1 MGLNTS
7 KLIGW
12 GSNGPQRGRP
22 TRTRSCGKV
31 EFQCPAC
38 AAEGHDKGYDHLVI
52 YKDGIHYGCSK
63 YNLESGLDA
72 IQHRDQIWKMVGIG
86 KKAGR
91 PEPFI
96 SPRKITK
103 NGTLLA
109 KHDADIATD
118 RRITLKL
125 REEHNAKVAAE
136 KEEQSRLLTKALIEL
151 NKEAEQPTQHIVV
164 SSNQMSNGTFGTPFS
179 FSHQSPTPLYNNKP
193 NGNTVKT
200 IPPHVPTTS
209 EKPSQTSHFR
219 SWREVA
225 GPEDCK
231 ETEEYSGEFGLA
243 FNRNN
248 PKWREHYYLWY
259 RSKYYG
265 EAVAF

>member
-1 MGLNTS
+1 MPMLDIN
-7 KLIGW
+7 KLKGW
-12 GSNGPQRGRP
+12 RNGVVWQGQP
-22 TRTRSCGKV
+22 TRTRPCGKQ

-38 AAEGHDKGYDHLVI
+38 AAEGHDKGYDHLVVF
-52 YKDGIHYGCSK
+52 KDNTNFGCSK
-63 YNLESGLDA
+63 YNKESGLDA
-72 IQHRDQIWKMVGIG
+72 IQHRDRIWKMVGIG

-91 PEPFI
+91 PEPFV

-103 NGTLLA
+103 AGTLIA
-109 KHDADIATD
+109 KHDADLAEE
-118 RRITLKL
+118 RRRTLEI
-125 REEHNAKVAAE
+125 RAKA
-136 KEEQSRLLTKALIEL
+136 RLA
-151 NKEAEQPTQHIVV
+151 QPIQHIVV

-200 IPPHVPTTS
+200 IPPHVPTTP
-209 EKPSQTSHFR
+209 EKSSQTSHLR

-231 ETEEYSGEFGLA
+231 ETEEYSKDFGLA

-248 PKWREHYYLWY
+248 PKWREHYHLWY